1 MKLAHCLLITFLLAQ
16 TSQAV
21 EINSS
26 LLKSLV
32 ETKNIRVEAAKLE
45 TEAALER
52 KGSLLRSFLPSIELY
67 GAQES
72 FKIGKQD
79 QKSQPLY
86 GVEAKI
92 NIFNAGRDL
101 LQSDIRDLQV
111 QKKTFESAR
120 IESEVLEEVR
130 NTYWEIIY
138 FINKIE
144 LLNST
149 VKVNA
154 DNLKSAQRRISS
166 GVATESDRVEFEMK
180 SVDLSQ
186 ELLESKL
193 HLEIK
198 IRHIAVLL
206 GFDNSKELTFSEKL
220 EHQHDYEMALA
231 HNKKDHE
238 FLYKETEIQ
247 SAVNQ
252 LSATQL
258 NRIWAPKLD
267 AYASYNQFNERE
279 KEFASAE
286 DRTESRVGVRL
297 SLSLGEAFE
306 SYKEAASLK
315 KEALSAQKMSELK
328 KKEIDIH
335 VSNEMAE
342 LELLHGLVHAA
353 EENIVRAEKY
363 YKLTQSE
370 YVRGVK
376 NSPDVLGASEKL
388 FEVKKK
394 RIEIV
399 RDFQMAKA
407 HILSKIGK

>member
-1 MKLAHCLLITFLLAQ
+1 
-16 TSQAV
+16 
-21 EINSS
+21 
-26 LLKSLV
+26 
-32 ETKNIRVEAAKLE
+32 
-45 TEAALER
+45 
-52 KGSLLRSFLPSIELY
+52 LLRSFLPSIELY

-92 NIFNAGRDL
+92 NIFNGGRDL

-138 FINKIE
+138 YINKIE
-144 LLNST
+144 LLNSA
-149 VKVNA
+149 VKVNG

-180 SVDLSQ
+180 SVELNQ

-193 HLEIK
+193 HLELK
-198 IRHIAVLL
+198 TRHIAVLL
-206 GFDNSKELTFSEKL
+206 GFDNYKELTFSEKL
-220 EHQHDYEMALA
+220 EHEHNYEMALA

-258 NRIWAPKLD
+258 NRNWVPKLD

-279 KEFASAE
+279 KEFANAE

-297 SLSLGEAFE
+297 SLSLEEAFE

-315 KEALSAQKMSELK
+315 KEALSAKKMSELK

-342 LELLHGLVHAA
+342 LELLHSLVHAA
-353 EENIVRAEKY
+353 EENIARAEKY

-370 YVRGVK
+370 YARGVK

-388 FEVKKK
+388 FETKKK
-394 RIEIV
+394 HIEIV
-399 RDFQMAKA
+399 RDFQIAKA

>member
-1 MKLAHCLLITFLLAQ
+1 
-16 TSQAV
+16 
-21 EINSS
+21 
-26 LLKSLV
+26 
-32 ETKNIRVEAAKLE
+32 
-45 TEAALER
+45 
-52 KGSLLRSFLPSIELY
+52 
-67 GAQES
+67 
-72 FKIGKQD
+72 
-79 QKSQPLY
+79 
-86 GVEAKI
+86 
-92 NIFNAGRDL
+92 
-101 LQSDIRDLQV
+101 
-111 QKKTFESAR
+111 
-120 IESEVLEEVR
+120 
-130 NTYWEIIY
+130 
-138 FINKIE
+138 
-144 LLNST
+144 
-149 VKVNA
+149 
-154 DNLKSAQRRISS
+154 
-166 GVATESDRVEFEMK
+166 
-180 SVDLSQ
+180 
-186 ELLESKL
+186 
-193 HLEIK
+193 
-198 IRHIAVLL
+198 
-206 GFDNSKELTFSEKL
+206 
-220 EHQHDYEMALA
+220 MALA

-388 FEVKKK
+388 FDTKKK
-394 RIEIV
+394 HIEIV
-399 RDFQMAKA
+399 RDFQIAKA

>member
-1 MKLAHCLLITFLLAQ
+1 MKLAHCLLITFLVAQ
-16 TSQAV
+16 TSPAI

-26 LLKSLV
+26 LLKNLV
-32 ETKNIRVEAAKLE
+32 ETKNIRVEASKLE

-92 NIFNAGRDL
+92 NIFNGGRDL

-180 SVDLSQ
+180 SVDLNQ

-206 GFDNSKELTFSEKL
+206 GFENSKELTFSEKL

-258 NRIWAPKLD
+258 NRIWVPKLD

-286 DRTESRVGVRL
+286 ERTESRVGVRL

-315 KEALSAQKMSELK
+315 KEALSAKKMSELK

-342 LELLHGLVHAA
+342 LELLHGLVHTA

-363 YKLTQSE
+363 YKLTLSE
-370 YVRGVK
+370 YARGVK

-388 FEVKKK
+388 FETKIKH
-394 RIEIV
+394 IEIV
-399 RDFQMAKA
+399 RDFQIAKA

>member
-1 MKLAHCLLITFLLAQ
+1 MKIAHSLLITFLVAQ
-16 TSQAV
+16 ASQAV

-32 ETKNIRVEAAKLE
+32 ATKNIRVEAAKLE

-92 NIFNAGRDL
+92 NIFNGGRDL

-138 FINKIE
+138 YINKIE
-144 LLNST
+144 LLNSA
-149 VKVNA
+149 VKVNG

-180 SVDLSQ
+180 SVELNQ

-193 HLEIK
+193 HLELK
-198 IRHIAVLL
+198 TRHIAVLL
-206 GFDNSKELTFSEKL
+206 GFDNYKELTFSEKL
-220 EHQHDYEMALA
+220 EHEHNYEMALA

-258 NRIWAPKLD
+258 NRNWVPKLD

-279 KEFASAE
+279 KEFANAE

-297 SLSLGEAFE
+297 SLSLEEAFE

-315 KEALSAQKMSELK
+315 KEALSAKKMSELK

-342 LELLHGLVHAA
+342 LELLHSLVHAA
-353 EENIVRAEKY
+353 EENIARAEKY

-370 YVRGVK
+370 YARGVK

-388 FEVKKK
+388 FETKKK
-394 RIEIV
+394 HIEIV
-399 RDFQMAKA
+399 RDFQIAKA